1 MVMRLV
7 VYGDNK
13 VVKFNP
19 DKALA
24 IEQKVVNNQLI
35 KIYHYQTFKVVIVS
49 EAGVVK
55 SVNVIDR
62 ETCNCVCE

>member
-1 MVMRLV
+1 MRRV
-7 VYGDNK
+7 ISDNNK
-13 VVKFNP
+13 TVKFNP

-35 KIYHYQTFKVVIVS
+35 KIYHYTTFKIVVIY

-55 SVNVIDR
+55 SISIIDR
-62 ETCNCVCE
+62 ELCNCVCE